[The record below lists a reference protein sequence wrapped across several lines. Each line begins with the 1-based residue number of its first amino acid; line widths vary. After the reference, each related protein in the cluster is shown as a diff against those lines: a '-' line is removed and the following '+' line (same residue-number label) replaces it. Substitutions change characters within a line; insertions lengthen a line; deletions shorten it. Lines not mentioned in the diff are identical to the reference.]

1 MKRIFPLVCC
11 LLILACGSKSIPEW
25 QALGAK
31 QLEGYKQTALEG
43 KTDLAAQHFRKAV
56 AEVKKS
62 GDLERLARVHLTRC
76 AVQVALLE
84 PLDDREY
91 LEIAAVLPQ
100 PDHQAF
106 HAMLKGEPAGVE
118 AGRLPPR
125 YQGFL
130 KAWQR
135 NDPSS
140 ARAEIDRMD
149 DPLAVLIATGL
160 LVKGRQY
167 EAETL
172 NRAIEVSSRNGWKKA
187 LLTYLDVQQASYGR
201 SGDHARSELIRRK
214 MDLLRD

>member
-11 LLILACGSKSIPEW
+11 LLILACGSKSIPDW

-31 QLEGYKQTALEG
+31 QLHGFKQAALEG
-43 KTDLAAQHFRKAV
+43 KADLAVQHFRKAV

-62 GDLERLARVHLTRC
+62 GDLEMLARVYLTRC
-76 AVQVALLE
+76 AVQAALLE

-100 PDHQAF
+100 PDNQAF
-106 HAMLKGEPAGVE
+106 FTMLKGDPAGVE
-118 AGRLPPR
+118 IGCLPPR

-140 ARAEIDRMD
+140 TRAEIDQMD

-160 LVKGRQY
+160 LVKAQQY

-172 NRAIEVSSRNGWKKA
+172 NQAVEVSSRNGWKKA
-187 LLTYLDVQQASYGR
+187 LLTYLDVQQAYYGR